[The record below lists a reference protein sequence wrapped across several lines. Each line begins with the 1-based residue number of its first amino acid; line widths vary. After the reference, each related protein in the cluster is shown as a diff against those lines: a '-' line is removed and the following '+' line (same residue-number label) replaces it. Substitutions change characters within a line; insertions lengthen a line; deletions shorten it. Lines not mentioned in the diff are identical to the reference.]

1 MSREVTVHLPER
13 VWSAVVNFELYPTGL
28 GLADAVRQR
37 LREAIET
44 RNEQPMP
51 AVFRVVRLTGEDADV
66 LENWLAAVCSR
77 PDAPRDC
84 RTALELL
91 REGKRLSS

>member
-1 MSREVTVHLPER
+1 MSHDVRVHFPER
-13 VWSAVVNFELYPTGL
+13 VWSAVVNFEVFPSGL
-28 GLADAVRQR
+28 GLAAAVRQR
-37 LREAIET
+37 LREATET
-44 RNEQPMP
+44 RTEEPTP

-66 LENWLAAVCSR
+66 LENWLSAACSR